1 MMKLMLP
8 IRITGAR
15 DVQGTSNEF
24 LHIAEE
30 IAVPKLR
37 THCISVTLVSN
48 TTTTMSNL
56 CTGRTVW

>member
-1 MMKLMLP
+1 MKLMLP

-30 IAVPKLR
+30 IAVPKYKDPLYQCNFGVQYYY
-37 THCISVTLVSN
+37 HNVQFVY
-48 TTTTMSNL
+48 
-56 CTGRTVW
+56 W